1 MRSPRGFL
9 AALFFLLAIPIAVL
23 CQMLFGIGVETIFH
37 LALAAGFSLI
47 AFSVFDFKITRWIT
61 WIGCASTSV
70 LAVIFLLQGVSGLI
84 QSDSLTHLAFQVLG
98 QRLEKWLGDL
108 LIFWFVA
115 MLLIDSH
122 GKTRILGF
130 VAMSIVV
137 CVEIYSYSL
146 SYLGASLDAAA
157 PSLKVL
163 YLLPFVWLLF
173 ESKKMGQHVKTLE
186 FKAIDS

>member
-23 CQMLFGIGVETIFH
+23 CQMLFGIEVETILH
-37 LALAAGFSLI
+37 LALAAGFALM
-47 AFSVFDFKITRWIT
+47 AFAVFDFKITRWIT
-61 WIGCASTSV
+61 WIGCASTSA
-70 LAVIFLLQGVSGLI
+70 LAVIFLLQGMSGLT
-84 QSDSLTHLAFQVLG
+84 QNDSLTHLAFQVLG

-115 MLLIDSH
+115 MLLIDSQ
-122 GKTRILGF
+122 GKTRTLGF

-137 CVEIYSYSL
+137 CLEIYSYSL
-146 SYLGASLDAAA
+146 SFLGASLDIAA

-163 YLLPFVWLLF
+163 YLLPFVWFLF
-173 ESKKMGQHVKTLE
+173 ESKKKSSREVARGL
-186 FKAIDS
+186 